1 MEVAGVLPIS
11 DCGSSSRDSCRQDAW
26 RGGPLNR
33 KQAVAIGASCSK
45 ALIQRTQTENKLMA
59 LTKFGFI
66 GTGDRFVQHQGTD
79 KFQMKVVG
87 VATAAEGIKVA
98 QEMVREG
105 VQFVE
110 LIELC
115 GGFSPVWAGKI
126 IEAIDSAV
134 PVGVV
139 AYGPESIDSMHRLF
153 SY

>member
-1 MEVAGVLPIS
+1 
-11 DCGSSSRDSCRQDAW
+11 
-26 RGGPLNR
+26 
-33 KQAVAIGASCSK
+33 
-45 ALIQRTQTENKLMA
+45 MA

-66 GTGDRFVQHQGTD
+66 VTGDRFVQHQGTD

-87 VATAAEGIKVA
+87 VATASEGIEVA

-105 VQFVE
+105 VQ

-126 IEAIDSAV
+126 IEAIDYAV